1 MREPWERRKTYEY
14 HKAEDF
20 EKLQWVCGIPA
31 RFWNVSLS
39 ALHPVACRYE
49 NMISGSKRKSAPEV
63 DLISAE
69 VQQDYL
75 QARLDDPELML
86 VNRVACITSYPS
98 DEHGLAAACFLAN
111 AYLKMIWREDRIPKV
126 RVDDIQD
133 YEQCRRLNKSFYSS
147 EPDIVVLYNID
158 PNSSRERLSL
168 IKDLL
173 VHLEGSYR
181 IVVAAADNPFQFARE
196 SLHME
201 PGEVY
206 HFEGKPRKIVQI

>member
-1 MREPWERRKTYEY
+1 
-14 HKAEDF
+14 
-20 EKLQWVCGIPA
+20 
-31 RFWNVSLS
+31 
-39 ALHPVACRYE
+39 
-49 NMISGSKRKSAPEV
+49 
-63 DLISAE
+63 
-69 VQQDYL
+69 
-75 QARLDDPELML
+75 
-86 VNRVACITSYPS
+86 
-98 DEHGLAAACFLAN
+98 
-111 AYLKMIWREDRIPKV
+111 V

-133 YEQCRRLNKSFYSS
+133 YEQCRRINKSFYSG
-147 EPDIVVLYNID
+147 EPDIAVLYNVD

-196 SLHME
+196 LLHME